1 MCLGGD
7 FGLDLGILGFG
18 LRLGV
23 VRGERESRGSR
34 GSFGWVGGWVYKD

>member
-1 MCLGGD
+1 MCLGGE

-23 VRGERESRGSR
+23 VRGERESRGLTR
-34 GSFGWVGGWVYKD
+34 FVWVGGWVGV